1 MNREWLQL
9 EILESVNNQAKGGK
23 MSTVQSSSASSANNP
38 INSNMDKAWT
48 DNAKKVLMNMNTS
61 DSKVYDF
68 MSNEFTSKD
77 TSPQRQQVMMY
88 LLGQRQQTTSL
99 ISNMLRMIADGAS
112 QIIRNIR
119 A

>member
-1 MNREWLQL
+1 MAV
-9 EILESVNNQAKGGK
+9 ES
-23 MSTVQSSSASSANNP
+23 STSATANNP
-38 INSNMDKAWT
+38 INSNMDKAWS

-68 MSNEFTSKD
+68 ISNEFTSKD

-88 LLGQRQQTTSL
+88 LLGQRQQITSL
-99 ISNMLRMIADGAS
+99 LSNMLRMIGDGAN

>member
-1 MNREWLQL
+1 M
-9 EILESVNNQAKGGK
+9 A
-23 MSTVQSSSASSANNP
+23 TVSSSTQNSQAINNP
-38 INSNMDKAWT
+38 INSTMDKAWS

-61 DSKVYDF
+61 DAKVYDF
-68 MSNEFTSKD
+68 ITKEFTSSD

-88 LLGQRQQTTSL
+88 LLGQRQQVTSL
-99 ISNMLRMIADGAS
+99 LSNMLRMIADGAS

>member
-1 MNREWLQL
+1 M
-9 EILESVNNQAKGGK
+9 A
-23 MSTVQSSSASSANNP
+23 VQSSTSANNP
-38 INSNMDKAWT
+38 INSNVDKAWT
-48 DNAKKVLMNMNTS
+48 DNAKKILMNMNTS

-68 MSNEFTSKD
+68 ISKEFTSNE

-88 LLGQRQQTTSL
+88 LLGQRQQMTSL
-99 ISNMLRMIADGAS
+99 LSNMLRMIADGAS

>member
-1 MNREWLQL
+1 
-9 EILESVNNQAKGGK
+9 
-23 MSTVQSSSASSANNP
+23 MSTTTTTTAAAGANNP

-68 MSNEFTSKD
+68 ISKEFTSQD

-99 ISNMLRMIADGAS
+99 LSNMLRMIADGAN

>member
-1 MNREWLQL
+1 MSREWRQS
-9 EILESVNNQAKGGK
+9 EILESDNYLGGI
-23 MSTVQSSSASSANNP
+23 MTTVSSTANNP
-38 INSNMDKAWT
+38 ISSSVDKQWT

-68 MSNEFTSKD
+68 ITQEFTSKD
-77 TSPQRQQVMMY
+77 TSPQRQQILMY
-88 LLGQRQQTTSL
+88 LLGQRQQITTL
-99 ISNMLRMIADGAS
+99 MSNMLRMIADGAS